1 MNARTMVLA
10 FCCVACA
17 LVALM
22 FGWSGRDIPALGFAA
37 SAVVFGYMVRGGD

>member
-1 MNARTMVLA
+1 MNGRTLVLGF
-10 FCCVACA
+10 FCAVCA

-37 SAVVFGYMVRGGD
+37 SALVFGYMVRGGD